1 LNRILLYIDS
11 DWNYIDLIISDRDFE
26 ILKELHTIN
35 FDVEFDITFDDKTLD
50 ESLNHENLK
59 YRRDYLLDSLLENGV
74 DKVFIEKSLSLGLP
88 VPDHL
93 YRSNHPFEIDKAWK
107 VSYNREIKISQ
118 ILNKI

>member
-1 LNRILLYIDS
+1 MNRILLYIDR

-50 ESLNHENLK
+50 EKLNHENLK

-88 VPDHL
+88 VPGHL
-93 YRSNHPFEIDKAWK
+93 YRSNHPFEIDKVWR
-107 VSYNREIKISQ
+107 VSYNRNKKINQ
-118 ILNKI
+118 ILNNE